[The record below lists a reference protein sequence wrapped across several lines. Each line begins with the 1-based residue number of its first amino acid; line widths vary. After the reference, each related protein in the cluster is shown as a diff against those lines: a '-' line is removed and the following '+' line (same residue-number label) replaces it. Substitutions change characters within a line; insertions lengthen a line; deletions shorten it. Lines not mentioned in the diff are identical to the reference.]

1 VSGPGASAPARTPD
15 LTPLKTMF
23 VDRFIASVLTL
34 FAATSQV
41 AYAEETSPPAGLAV
55 EGALDHPPF
64 GGPGSVGGQIQ
75 SDTEPK
81 APVVRL
87 DIASAAQRSYHD
99 FKERVESEY
108 GLTFGIDYNLLYQHA
123 SKSPGEENAAGG
135 ALRLF
140 GIWQLL
146 DQDSGHPGSIEF
158 KVENRHRLSTDVAP
172 AALAGE
178 IGYAGLTAVPF
189 SDAGTILTNLYWHQ
203 SFLDNRLAYIVGIVD
218 VTDYVG
224 VYGLVNPW
232 TDFINLAFS
241 TDPTTPA
248 PDQGFGAAVRWNPAE
263 HYYVL
268 AGLADANGN
277 PRDPTD
283 SVDGFFND
291 GEYFKHIEA
300 GWFGSWESR
309 FDDNIHLAY
318 WHADERTAAGVPDGW
333 GVQASFSRKL
343 RERWLPFLRI
353 GYAEGGGAPLDRS
366 VSTGFA
372 YYPSG
377 DGSVFGLGINWGR
390 PNYDS
395 FGAET
400 DDQYT
405 LEAYYRF
412 QLFERL
418 TITPDLQL
426 IKHPAQNPDHDV
438 VWIAGL
444 RARLTF

>member
-1 VSGPGASAPARTPD
+1 MSAGEDSALGLSGTEAQGSH
-15 LTPLKTMF
+15 
-23 VDRFIASVLTL
+23 
-34 FAATSQV
+34 
-41 AYAEETSPPAGLAV
+41 AG
-55 EGALDHPPF
+55 F
-64 GGPGSVGGQIQ
+64 GGPASVGAQLR
-75 SDTEPK
+75 SDQAPK
-81 APVVRL
+81 GSLFRPQAL
-87 DIASAAQRSYHD
+87 SAALASYSD
-99 FKERVESEY
+99 FKDRLRDEY
-108 GLTFGIDYNLLYQHA
+108 GLSYGMDYNLLYQHA
-123 SKSPGEENAAGG
+123 DQSLGEHNAAGG
-135 ALRLF
+135 VLRFFGTWTLF
-140 GIWQLL
+140 
-146 DQDSGHPGSIEF
+146 DQASVHPGSVEF
-158 KVENRHRLSTDVAP
+158 KVENRHRLGTELAP
-172 AALAGE
+172 ASLAGQ

-277 PRDPTD
+277 PRDPMD
-283 SVDGFFND
+283 SVNGFFID

-309 FDDNIHLAY
+309 FEDNIHLTY
-318 WHADERTAAGVPDGW
+318 WHADERTEAGVPDGW
-333 GVQASFSRKL
+333 GVQFSFSRKL
-343 RERWLPFLRI
+343 EERWLPFLRI
-353 GYAEGGGAPLDRS
+353 GYADGGGSPLDRS

-372 YYPSG
+372 HCAASR
-377 DGSVFGLGINWGR
+377 DSVFALGLNWGR
-390 PNYDS
+390 PNRDS
-395 FGAET
+395 FGSAT

-405 LEAYYRF
+405 VEAYYRF

-418 TITPDLQL
+418 AITPDLQL
-426 IKHPAQNPDHDV
+426 IKNPAANPDEDLIWV
-438 VWIAGL
+438 AGL
-444 RARLTF
+444 RARLDF

>member
-1 VSGPGASAPARTPD
+1 MAVLQPRARKSLSSALALCSLAYQPAWAGEEPARVPVSAPA
-15 LTPLKTMF
+15 
-23 VDRFIASVLTL
+23 
-34 FAATSQV
+34 Q
-41 AYAEETSPPAGLAV
+41 ETPAG
-55 EGALDHPPF
+55 F
-64 GGPGSVGGQIQ
+64 GGPASVGAQLR
-75 SDTEPK
+75 SDEASK
-81 APVVRL
+81 ASLFRPQT
-87 DIASAAQRSYHD
+87 IPSALRSYVA
-99 FKERVESEY
+99 FKDRLRDEHGLSY
-108 GLTFGIDYNLLYQHA
+108 GMDYNLLYQHA
-123 SKSPGEENAAGG
+123 DQSLGEQNAAGG
-135 ALRLF
+135 VLRLF
-140 GIWQLL
+140 GTWTLF
-146 DQDSGHPGSIEF
+146 DQASARPGSIEF
-158 KVENRHRLSTDVAP
+158 KVENRHRLGTEVAP
-172 AALAGE
+172 ASLAGQ

-277 PRDPTD
+277 PRDPVD
-283 SVDGFFND
+283 SVDGFFSD
-291 GEYFKHIEA
+291 GEYFKHIEV

-309 FDDNIHLAY
+309 FEDNIHLTY
-318 WHADERTAAGVPDGW
+318 WRADERAAAGVPDGW
-333 GVQASFSRKL
+333 GLQVSVSRKL
-343 RERWLPFLRI
+343 DERWLPFLRI
-353 GYAEGGGAPLDRS
+353 GYADGGGAPLERS
-366 VSTGFA
+366 VGTGFA
-372 YYPSG
+372 YYPADG
-377 DGSVFGLGINWGR
+377 DSVFGLGINWGR
-390 PNYDS
+390 ANRAS
-395 FGAET
+395 FGAAT

-418 TITPDLQL
+418 AITPDLQL
-426 IKHPAQNPDHDV
+426 ILQPAMNPKQDLI
-438 VWIAGL
+438 WIAEL